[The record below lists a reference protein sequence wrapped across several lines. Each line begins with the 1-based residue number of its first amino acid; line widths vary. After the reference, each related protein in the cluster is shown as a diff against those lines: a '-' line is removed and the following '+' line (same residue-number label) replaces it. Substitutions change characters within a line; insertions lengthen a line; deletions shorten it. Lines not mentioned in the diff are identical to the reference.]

1 MTSATQDLE
10 LFVRDALM
18 RGQSKEGIKK
28 AMLEAGWS
36 VEQASTA
43 LGAYA
48 DVPFAVPVPRPR
60 AQLSAREAFL
70 YLLLFT
76 TLYLSCYH
84 LGSLVFDLIN
94 RAYPDPA
101 DRTYRLLGDSL
112 RWSIA
117 YLIISFP
124 VFVFLANYIGK
135 DVGRHPIKRLSP
147 VRRWLTYLTL
157 FVAAGAL
164 IGDLTTLVY
173 SVLAGELTVRITLK
187 VLVVVVI
194 AGAVFGYYLTDLRR
208 EEQE

>member
-1 MTSATQDLE
+1 MAGIHDLD
-10 LFVRDALM
+10 LFVRDALL
-18 RGQSKEGIKK
+18 RGANKNSIRQ

-36 VEQASTA
+36 PEQASTA

-48 DVPFAVPVPRPR
+48 DVSFGIPVPRPR

-84 LGSLVFDLIN
+84 LGSLSFDLIN
-94 RAYPDPA
+94 RAYRDPA
-101 DRTYRLLGDSL
+101 DRGFRLFGDSM

-117 YLIISFP
+117 YLVIAFP
-124 VFVFLANYIGK
+124 VFVFLAHYIGK
-135 DVGRHPIKRLSP
+135 DVARNPVKRLSP

-157 FVAAGAL
+157 FVAAAAL

-173 SVLAGELTVRITLK
+173 SILAGELTIRITLK
-187 VLVVVVI
+187 VLVVLMI
-194 AGAVFGYYLTDLRR
+194 AGAVFGYYLTDLRKEER
-208 EEQE
+208 E